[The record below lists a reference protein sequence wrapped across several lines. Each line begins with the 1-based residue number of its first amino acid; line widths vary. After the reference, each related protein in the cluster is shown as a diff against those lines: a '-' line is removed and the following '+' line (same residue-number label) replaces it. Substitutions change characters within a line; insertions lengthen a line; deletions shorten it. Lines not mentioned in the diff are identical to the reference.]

1 MREVK
6 DENISFTLNE
16 EESRRAKA
24 FADEHVAHAHQTA
37 FGESVRFIIAPT
49 AMGDLVKIHCLSC
62 GAVQDITDYSKF

>member
-16 EESRRAKA
+16 EESRRARA

-37 FGESVRFIIAPT
+37 FDESVRFIIAPQQWET
-49 AMGDLVKIHCLSC
+49 L
-62 GAVQDITDYSKF
+62 